1 MWIFD
6 LWEGL
11 DLRRFV
17 GEIGVGIPRRPGD
30 AVAGEA
36 AKVSRS
42 LRSCDCCFRAELKRV
57 FLGGSGQHG

>member
-1 MWIFD
+1 MKV
-6 LWEGL
+6 
-11 DLRRFV
+11 V
-17 GEIGVGIPRRPGD
+17 GEIRVGMPSRPGD